1 LRSAKTAYSKQT
13 RIEFSTAARACVRVK
28 RRTRAAVENSC
39 TAVQHLTKA
48 LFLSKPVEPPLIEQ
62 HLKEIFAALRSY

>member
-1 LRSAKTAYSKQT
+1 MPPRV
-13 RIEFSTAARACVRVK
+13 EFPTAARGCVRVK

-48 LFLSKPVEPPLIEQ
+48 LFLSKPVEPLLIACDNVI
-62 HLKEIFAALRSY
+62 HVGLKREIVERVKT